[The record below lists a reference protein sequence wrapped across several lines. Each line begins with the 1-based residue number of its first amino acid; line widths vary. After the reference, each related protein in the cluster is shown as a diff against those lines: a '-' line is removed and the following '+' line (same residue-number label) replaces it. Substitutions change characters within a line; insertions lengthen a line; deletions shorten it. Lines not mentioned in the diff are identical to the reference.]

1 MRRLSSRTLLILA
14 VFIFAGFVIVGCE
27 DPTLVTN
34 EATQVDQIGPM
45 KINTVVEACAG
56 SPTNTNCSPQGP
68 LQLLVG
74 YRVPEGSGG
83 PESVPSSGAHDTVST
98 TFHKSDTYASELQ
111 RLSPAPAGE
120 QWIGYISDDLN
131 LDATTTDPDRE
142 TLAPAFTLPAG
153 SAGSVFKYAITIG
166 QRFNTSNPDA
176 TRPVVCDLTMLTS
189 QTPDLTTCQTS
200 TSPGGLGTD
209 INGPTV
215 NELGLAAGPA
225 QTVHGGD
232 TATVPF
238 AATLIGPALNN
249 PLILSASSPL
259 SGGAAAPAS
268 AILAPA
274 TGANAT
280 SATLKVPTSAATG
293 DYPVTLTATSGG
305 QTRSATGTVHVLAVP
320 GLVIS
325 FKPHSLTAS
334 KGGTVGLPISCPAD
348 SIDPCAGSVTL
359 TTAGKVLV
367 AKKKA
372 RKRTLKLGSH
382 KFNVAPGASS
392 VVKVKL
398 TSAGRKTLAR
408 TRRLGAKATFKMT
421 NRAGKTSV
429 TVKRVTLHA
438 PKVRKKH
445 KRH

>member
-1 MRRLSSRTLLILA
+1 MRRFSSRTLLILA
-14 VFIFAGFVIVGCE
+14 VFVFAGFIIVGCE
-27 DPTLVTN
+27 DPTLVTQ
-34 EATQVDQIGPM
+34 EAKQVDQIGPM

-56 SPTNTNCSPQGP
+56 SPTNINCSPQAV
-68 LQLLVG
+68 QLLVG
-74 YRVPEGSGG
+74 YRVPAGTTG
-83 PESVPSSGAHDTVST
+83 PDSVTNSGATDTVST
-98 TFHKSDTYASELQ
+98 TFHRSDSYASELQ
-111 RLSPAPAGE
+111 RLSPAAAGE
-120 QWIGYISDDLN
+120 QWIGYVSDLLN
-131 LDATTTDPDRE
+131 LAQTTTDPDRE
-142 TLAPAFTLPAG
+142 SLAPEFTLPPGFAG
-153 SAGSVFKYAITIG
+153 NVFKYAIVIG
-166 QRFNTSNPDA
+166 DRFNNVNPDP
-176 TRPVVCDLTMLTS
+176 TRAVTCNLTMLTS
-189 QTPDLTTCQTS
+189 SSPDNTTCQTS

-209 INGPTV
+209 VEGPTT
-215 NELGLAAGPA
+215 NDLGLAPGAAP
-225 QTVHGGD
+225 TVHGGD

-238 AATLIGPALNN
+238 VATLAGPALGS
-249 PLILSASSPL
+249 PLQLSASSPL
-259 SGGAAAPAS
+259 AGGTAAPGS
-268 AILAPA
+268 PSLAPA
-274 TGANAT
+274 TGANAS
-280 SATLKVPTSAATG
+280 SATLKVPASAATG
-293 DYPVTLTATSGG
+293 QYPVTLTAASGG
-305 QTRSATGTVHVLAVP
+305 QTRSATGIVHVLAVP

-325 FKPHSLTAS
+325 FRSHSLTAS

-382 KFNVAPGASS
+382 KFNVAPGASR
-392 VVKVKL
+392 VVNVKL

-445 KRH
+445 HHH